1 MAIETLS
8 PELKN
13 WYKDSLQELLFR
25 LDGNLYGRRA
35 AGSVYRNELEEIL
48 CSRVD
53 PQRYA
58 FTRGEK
64 DPCVFRCDKSGVILI
79 HHIDDVRRAGP
90 KEAVNHLVEVEMP
103 KHCEVQAGEL
113 ESEGTAVEYLGR
125 TKVRTKDA
133 IITIPDEKHIKAV
146 IAAAGISARDRSEVP
161 SKQLK
166 NLLETEPLGEAD
178 AKLYRSA
185 VGSAIYLS
193 LDRREIQYAV
203 KEAARHMSQP
213 RKCDMQAVKT
223 LAANL
228 QSHPHVGR
236 VTTCDHNC
244 SSEWPCELYSH
255 SDWAGCLE
263 TRRSTDCYIAIIM
276 VCGAI
281 VACGSQTQPGL
292 PAAIFLKELIT
303 RDFGQQCGKPRLWT
317 DSSSAMQASK
327 RIGPGSK
334 LRHLEVCE
342 FYVQLCSPS
351 RWLWAKSR
359 ASPNTQRVER
369 K

>member
-1 MAIETLS
+1 M
-8 PELKN
+8 
-13 WYKDSLQELLFR
+13 
-25 LDGNLYGRRA
+25 
-35 AGSVYRNELEEIL
+35 
-48 CSRVD
+48 
-53 PQRYA
+53 
-58 FTRGEK
+58 
-64 DPCVFRCDKSGVILI
+64 
-79 HHIDDVRRAGP
+79 AGP

-133 IITIPDEKHIKAV
+133 IITIPEEKHIKAV
-146 IAAAGISARDRSEVP
+146 IAAAGISSEVP
-161 SKQLK
+161 SKQL

-223 LAANL
+223 LAAYL

-236 VTTCDHNC
+236 ITTCDPDC
-244 SSEWPCELYSH
+244 SSEWPCELFSD
-255 SDWAGCLE
+255 SDWAGCRE
-263 TRRSTDCYIAIIM
+263 TRRSTDCYIAV

-281 VACGSQTQPGL
+281 VACGTQTQPGL
-292 PAAIFLKELIT
+292 PATSSPDAELRGVSRAAREAIFLKELIT
-303 RDFGQQCGKPRLWT
+303 RDFGQQRKAPPIDGQFIG
-317 DSSSAMQASK
+317 MQASK

-342 FYVQLCSPS
+342 FYVQGALQSKQIALGKVKGTVNCANFLTKHP
-351 RWLWAKSR
+351 KSG
-359 ASPNTQRVER
+359 TEVRV
-369 K
+369 

>member
-1 MAIETLS
+1 
-8 PELKN
+8 
-13 WYKDSLQELLFR
+13 
-25 LDGNLYGRRA
+25 
-35 AGSVYRNELEEIL
+35 
-48 CSRVD
+48 
-53 PQRYA
+53 
-58 FTRGEK
+58 
-64 DPCVFRCDKSGVILI
+64 
-79 HHIDDVRRAGP
+79 
-90 KEAVNHLVEVEMP
+90 
-103 KHCEVQAGEL
+103 
-113 ESEGTAVEYLGR
+113 
-125 TKVRTKDA
+125 
-133 IITIPDEKHIKAV
+133 
-146 IAAAGISARDRSEVP
+146 
-161 SKQLK
+161 
-166 NLLETEPLGEAD
+166 
-178 AKLYRSA
+178 
-185 VGSAIYLS
+185 
-193 LDRREIQYAV
+193 
-203 KEAARHMSQP
+203 MSQP

-223 LAANL
+223 LAAYL

-236 VTTCDHNC
+236 VTTCDPNC